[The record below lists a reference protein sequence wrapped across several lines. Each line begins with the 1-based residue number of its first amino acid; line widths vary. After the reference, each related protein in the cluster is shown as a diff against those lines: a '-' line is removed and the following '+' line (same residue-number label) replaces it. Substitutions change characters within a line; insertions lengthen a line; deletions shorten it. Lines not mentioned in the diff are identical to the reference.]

1 MDRPEF
7 KNEWLKPWRNRFFG
21 SLSVAVTMALTATYT
36 PAVADSRISIPSTR
50 SEVVMDDH
58 ENIEDPCGDS
68 TWGEYCDPEWDTPIE
83 MVKEPLFPSPNSVFA
98 GTSFKPDLGTW
109 RGVGNIQ
116 IGWVLDGEQFD
127 FTYWDEYDKDSP
139 ISNVEV
145 PVDAFGQHLT
155 ALLHVQGRYH
165 GEEHLSYDLGKV
177 QAKKFDSSSAPKITG
192 NAFVGQTL
200 GISLSSWSPTAGYK
214 YQWKRNG
221 KEISK
226 ATGSSYRLTNEDSNT
241 SISVTVTGSRA
252 GFEPVTYTSPSVKV
266 VNARFSSTP
275 VPTVSGTATVGKAL
289 TAKAGTWSPSAT
301 LKYQWKRD
309 GKNISGATRSTYTLI
324 GADAGRNISVTVT
337 GSKANYA
344 SVAKT
349 SKSLKI
355 KVGAFSKSSVP
366 SISGSAKVGSK
377 LTAKTGTWSP
387 KASFGY
393 QWYRGNAKIKGATK
407 STYTPVAAD
416 NGKFLKVSVT
426 GKSQGY
432 KDVTK
437 TSKTKKITTGTITPS
452 SKLKISGNAQY
463 GKTISASVKLPS
475 GTKSTYQWYKNGKK
489 IKGATKKS
497 YKLGAKDIGA
507 KYQVRMTVTK
517 AGFKKLDLSSNTV
530 KVGKAT
536 FSVKA
541 NPTVSGSRK
550 SGSTL
555 KATGG
560 SFAPSPSTRS
570 YQWLRNGKAIKGATR
585 SSYKLTNSDSGTKIS
600 VQVTANKANY
610 TSKSAKSSSV
620 DIARILKTVIS
631 KDGTYKVGSKLKPGL
646 YKATGS
652 GNSCYWERL
661 NGFSGSLD
669 DINSNYIGTAN
680 TYVRITSY
688 DEGFKTSRCGSWK
701 QVSSSGAKATTIK
714 KNGTYRVGIDI
725 KPGLYKGISSD
736 SCYWETLY
744 DFTGD
749 FYDIIENDFSYDRYI
764 YVDIPSDAKGFK
776 KNGCG
781 TLKRIG

>member
-1 MDRPEF
+1 MPS
-7 KNEWLKPWRNRFFG
+7 KNSVKAGTQITPNIGEWKNAWSVSIHWPLDGYWLEDTWWYDG
-21 SLSVAVTMALTATYT
+21 DSLTGLS
-36 PAVADSRISIPSTR
+36 PISIPEDAVGQNLTAEIR
-50 SEVVMDDH
+50 VMGLY
-58 ENIEDPCGDS
+58 NGED
-68 TWGEYCDPEWDTPIE
+68 YRQY
-83 MVKEPLFPSPNSVFA
+83 
-98 GTSFKPDLGTW
+98 DLGT
-109 RGVGNIQ
+109 
-116 IGWVLDGEQFD
+116 
-127 FTYWDEYDKDSP
+127 
-139 ISNVEV
+139 IS
-145 PVDAFGQHLT
+145 A
-155 ALLHVQGRYH
+155 QG
-165 GEEHLSYDLGKV
+165 
-177 QAKKFDSSSAPKITG
+177 
-192 NAFVGQTL
+192 
-200 GISLSSWSPTAGYK
+200 
-214 YQWKRNG
+214 
-221 KEISK
+221 
-226 ATGSSYRLTNEDSNT
+226 
-241 SISVTVTGSRA
+241 
-252 GFEPVTYTSPSVKV
+252 
-266 VNARFSSTP
+266 FSSTP
-275 VPTVSGTATVGKAL
+275 VPTISGKPRIGQTLSAVAPDWTPAANLKFQWKRDGKAIAKATGKTYKLTAEDANRQITIAVTGSRTGFSSRTLTSSAITPTHESFASSPVPTISGSATVGKTL

-301 LKYQWKRD
+301 LKFQWKRD
-309 GKNISGATRSTYTLI
+309 GKNISGATRSTYTLA

-355 KVGAFSKSSVP
+355 KVGAFSKASVP
-366 SISGSAKVGSK
+366 SISGSTKVGSK
-377 LTAKTGTWSP
+377 LTANTGTWSP

-426 GKSQGY
+426 GKSKGY

-437 TSKTKKITTGTITPS
+437 TSKAKKISTGTITPS
-452 SKLKISGNAQY
+452 SKLKVSGNAQY

-517 AGFKKLDLSSNTV
+517 AGFKKLNLSSNTV
-530 KVGKAT
+530 KVGKAS
-536 FSVKA
+536 FAVKA
-541 NPTVSGSRK
+541 NPKVSGTRK
-550 SGSTL
+550 SGSTM

-560 SFAPSPSTRS
+560 SFSPAPSTRS

-585 SSYKLTNSDSGTKIS
+585 SSYKLTNSDAGTKIS
-600 VQVTANKANY
+600 VQVTAKKANY
-610 TSKSAKSSSV
+610 TSKSAKSASV
-620 DIARILKTVIS
+620 GIARILKTVIS

-688 DEGFKTSRCGSWK
+688 DEGFKTSRCGSWQ
-701 QVSSSGAKATTIK
+701 QVSNSGAKATTIS

-725 KPGLYKGISSD
+725 KPGLYKGTSND

-749 FYDIIENDFSYDRYI
+749 LYDIIENDFSYDRYI
-764 YVDIPSDAKGFK
+764 YVDIPSDAKGFT

>member
-1 MDRPEF
+1 MPS
-7 KNEWLKPWRNRFFG
+7 KNSVKAGTQITPDIGEWKNAWSVSIYWYLDGYWLEDTWWYDG
-21 SLSVAVTMALTATYT
+21 DSLTSLS
-36 PAVADSRISIPSTR
+36 PISIPEDAVGQNLTAELR
-50 SEVVMDDH
+50 VMGLH
-58 ENIEDPCGDS
+58 NGED
-68 TWGEYCDPEWDTPIE
+68 YRQY
-83 MVKEPLFPSPNSVFA
+83 
-98 GTSFKPDLGTW
+98 DLGT
-109 RGVGNIQ
+109 
-116 IGWVLDGEQFD
+116 
-127 FTYWDEYDKDSP
+127 
-139 ISNVEV
+139 IS
-145 PVDAFGQHLT
+145 AQSF
-155 ALLHVQGRYH
+155 
-165 GEEHLSYDLGKV
+165 
-177 QAKKFDSSSAPKITG
+177 SSTPAPTISGTQRI
-192 NAFVGQTL
+192 GQTL
-200 GISLSSWSPTAGYK
+200 SAVAPAWSPAANLK
-214 YQWKRNG
+214 FQWKRDG
-221 KEISK
+221 KAIAK
-226 ATGSSYRLTNEDSNT
+226 ATGKTHKLTAEDANRKIT
-241 SISVTVTGSRA
+241 VAVTGSRT
-252 GFEPVTYTSPSVKV
+252 G
-266 VNARFSSTP
+266 FSSKTLTSSSITPTHEAFASSP
-275 VPTVSGTATVGKAL
+275 VPAISGSPAVGKTL
-289 TAKAGTWSPSAT
+289 TAKAGPWSPSAT

-355 KVGAFSKSSVP
+355 KVGAFSKSPVP
-366 SISGSAKVGSK
+366 SISGSTKVGSK

-432 KDVTK
+432 KDITK

-517 AGFKKLDLSSNTV
+517 PGFKKLNLSSNTV

-600 VQVTANKANY
+600 VQVTAKKANY

-701 QVSSSGAKATTIK
+701 QVSNSGAKATTIK

-725 KPGLYKGISSD
+725 KPGLYKGTSSD

-749 FYDIIENDFSYDRYI
+749 LYDIIENDFSYDRYI